1 MAKEEFSIL
10 SESGRFLN
18 EKKFADLNLKLKY
31 FLPKKTFIAVT

>member
-1 MAKEEFSIL
+1 MAKEEFSIF

-18 EKKFADLNLKLKY
+18 EKFADLNLKLKY